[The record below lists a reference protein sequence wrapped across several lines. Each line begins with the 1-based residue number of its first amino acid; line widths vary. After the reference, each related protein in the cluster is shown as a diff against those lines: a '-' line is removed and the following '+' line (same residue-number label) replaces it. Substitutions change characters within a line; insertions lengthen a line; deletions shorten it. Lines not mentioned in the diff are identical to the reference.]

1 MRRTRGLAQCGVPIF
16 KLDLGLGL
24 GLFSVGLAACSGP
37 EPAPP
42 PDERPASP
50 ADPLDPAELAILA
63 KAPLGAT
70 VSAGAATFTVWA
82 PSAKAVS
89 LQGDFTT
96 MPIAMTRLPPRESGL
111 FSVRVAGAR
120 AGQRYRFLITAP
132 DDSVL
137 LRLDPYGRQVKDGQ
151 SVLVDPAAYAWTSPP
166 YTRPGKNTL
175 VVYELHVGSFSCPTD
190 PARCGFASIVE
201 RLDTLRDLGVNVLE
215 LMPASSHGST
225 RGWGYNPHSYFAPHA
240 PYGSPDELRGLVDQA
255 HSRGLSVVMD
265 MVYNHYDGWKK
276 APLYCFD
283 GACTDNSGV
292 YFFSDPKYKST
303 PWGPRFDYPRKEVA
317 DFIVDNVLFWRRE
330 YRIDGFRWDSVSN
343 IRAIDGMGSVP
354 GGIAL
359 LRRANSESRKLPGA
373 LLIAEDLKGYAG
385 VTDAIDSGGLGFDT
399 QWDGG
404 FHWAVTQAVSGSS
417 DGARNIYAV
426 RDALGGR
433 YNGDPFQR
441 VIYSESHDTVGNSG
455 TRLPSQI
462 DPADPGSWAAR
473 KRSLLAAGI
482 LLSAPGVPML
492 FAGQEFLSVGRF
504 ADPPAPLD
512 WSRAS
517 GHSRI
522 VDFYRDAIAL
532 RRNLAGTSAGL
543 TGSDIQVFH
552 VNDGDKVLAYRRS
565 NGSHDVI
572 VIANF
577 ANRNYTRYDIG
588 LPAGGTWKVR
598 LNSDDRRYSLDF
610 AGAPSTDV
618 VAARTARD
626 GLPFTGGV
634 ALGPYSIVVLSLS
647 TGG

>member
-1 MRRTRGLAQCGVPIF
+1 MLRIHRNAIGSASH
-16 KLDLGLGL
+16 LGLCGL
-24 GLFSVGLAACSGP
+24 LLAGCV
-37 EPAPP
+37 EPSTRTSQE
-42 PDERPASP
+42 DPAS
-50 ADPLDPAELAILA
+50 AGTTDPLDPGDPTDPTGLAGLA
-63 KAPLGAT
+63 KSPLGAT
-70 VSAGAATFTVWA
+70 LGPDGATFLLWA
-82 PSAKAVS
+82 PSAKAVA

-96 MPIAMTRLPPRESGL
+96 TPLPMTRLTPRDAGL
-111 FSVRVAGAR
+111 YGLRVTSAR
-120 AGQRYRFLITAP
+120 AGQRYRFQITAA

-137 LRLDPYGRQVKDGQ
+137 LRLDPYGRRVQDGQ
-151 SVLVDPAAYAWTSPP
+151 SVLVDPAAYPWTSAP
-166 YTRPGKNTL
+166 YVRPGKNTL
-175 VVYELHVGSFSCPTD
+175 VVYELHVGSFSCPAD
-190 PARCGFASIVE
+190 PARCGFASLTD
-201 RLDTLRDLGVNVLE
+201 RMDYLRDLGVNVLE

-240 PYGSPDELRGLVDQA
+240 PYGTPDELRALVDSA
-255 HSRGLSVVMD
+255 HSRGISVVLD

-283 GACTDNSGV
+283 GACTDNSGP

-303 PWGPRFDYPRKEVA
+303 PWGPRFDYTRKEVA
-317 DFIVDNVLFWRRE
+317 DFLVDNVLFWRRE
-330 YRIDGFRWDSVSN
+330 YRMDGFRWDSVSN

-354 GGIAL
+354 GGVAL
-359 LRRANSESRKLPGA
+359 LRRANSESRKIPGA
-373 LLIAEDLKGYAG
+373 LLIAEDLKGYGG
-385 VTDAIDSGGLGFDT
+385 VTDAITSGGMGFDT

-404 FHWAVTQAVSGSS
+404 FHWAVTQAVSGAS
-417 DGARNIYAV
+417 DAARNLYAV

-441 VIYSESHDTVGNSG
+441 VIYSESHDTVGNAG

-462 DPADPGSWAAR
+462 DPTDPGSWAAR

-482 LLSAPGVPML
+482 VLSAPGVPML

-532 RRNLAGTSAGL
+532 RRNLGGTTAGL
-543 TGSDIQVFH
+543 TGSDLNVFH

-572 VIANF
+572 VLCNF

-588 LPAGGTWKVR
+588 LPSGGTWKVR
-598 LNSDDRRYSLDF
+598 LNSDDRKYSLDF
-610 AGAPSTDV
+610 GGAPSTDV
-618 VAARTARD
+618 VATNTPRD
-626 GLPFTGGV
+626 GLPFLGAV
-634 ALGPYSIVVLSLS
+634 ALGPYSLVVLSKNP
-647 TGG
+647 